1 MQQASLFSCIREGK
15 RVEGWTVQEKSL
27 SIPPFFSILPFL
39 GKRIKKI
46 IFRAQSRN
54 AWQSIPLSCFFML
67 TRLKISLNHGV
78 LCRTRNNVKIEWSN
92 TKGRAKKA
100 SPSFLKNDPD
110 RRSKQPFLTNRKL
123 SQNRLLFSFQSQRVH
138 QSTCQLFL
146 LTRQR

>member
-15 RVEGWTVQEKSL
+15 RVEGGIIQEKSL

-39 GKRIKKI
+39 EKRIKNNFPRTIAKRVVEYS
-46 IFRAQSRN
+46 FVV
-54 AWQSIPLSCFFML
+54 FFML

-78 LCRTRNNVKIEWSN
+78 LCRTRNNVKIEWSY

-100 SPSFLKNDPD
+100 SPSLLRNDPD
-110 RRSKQPFLTNRKL
+110 RRSTQPFLTNRKL